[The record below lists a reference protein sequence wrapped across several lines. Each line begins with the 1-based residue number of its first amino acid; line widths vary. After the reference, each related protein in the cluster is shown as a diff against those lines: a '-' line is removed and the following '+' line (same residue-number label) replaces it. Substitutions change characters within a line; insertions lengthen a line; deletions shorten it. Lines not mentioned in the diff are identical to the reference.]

1 MAINLSGISLTSDV
15 TGGGGVSGGVT
26 SKMKYIPVTTL
37 PSADTAKKNAVYLIP
52 SKNATAK
59 NKYDEYVV
67 LQTENGYIWEL
78 FGQDVSVDLQ
88 SFATKTDLN
97 KKQDKLVN
105 QQNIRSINNVPLVGA
120 GNVNFE
126 VFATA
131 AEHKKVIDFVNDA
144 PNTYATS
151 EMFKEMNNTV
161 KGIKVNLGSL
171 ISNVGEVSN
180 LDEEVADTNLVGA
193 INKAAKL
200 GGGGM
205 SEETEEVIANALNEL
220 NEKVES
226 LFPTNVPFVIINPTS
241 SSVEF
246 GIRRSGG
253 NNSLNIKWAVVS
265 DFKKGEP
272 YRYDGVK
279 YVREQ
284 ICNKRFTLQ
293 PKQALLLCGDRGWGG
308 NFCFDIQYF
317 APEFDGDIRAL
328 VGYKMESFCYSY
340 MFSGCRG
347 LVTAPEL
354 PAKTLANYCYYSMF
368 IGCTSLVTAPELPAT
383 TLAGSCYSGMFSG
396 CNGLVTAPE
405 LPATTLASYCYSRM
419 FEGCTSLVT
428 APELPATTLESS
440 CYSYMFSS
448 CTSLVT
454 APELPATKMEN
465 SCYYYMFYGCSSLVT
480 APELPAKTLIYAY
493 YCYSSMF
500 KFCTS
505 LVTAPEL
512 PAKTLAGSCYSGM
525 FEGCTKLNYVKAMF
539 INIAVQ
545 SSTRNWLSNVASSG
559 TFVKNSAATWDV
571 TGSDG
576 IPSGW
581 NVEYANS

>member
-52 SKNATAK
+52 SKNATSK

-67 LQTENGYIWEL
+67 FQTENGYIWEL

-105 QQNIRSINNVPLVGA
+105 QQNIRSINGVPLVGA

-126 VFATA
+126 VFSTA
-131 AEHKKVIDFVNDA
+131 AEHKKVVDFVNDA

-205 SEETEEVIANALNEL
+205 SEEAEEVIANALNEL

-226 LFPTNVPFVIINPTS
+226 LFPTNVPFVIINPTDS
-241 SSVEF
+241 TVEF
-246 GIRRSGG
+246 GINGYG
-253 NNSLNIKWAVVS
+253 NNWLNIKWAVVN

-284 ICNKRFTLQ
+284 IGNKRFTLQ
-293 PKQALLLCGDRGWGG
+293 PKQALLLCGDRAWGG
-308 NFCFDIQYF
+308 SHRFYIQTF

-328 VGYKMESFCYSY
+328 VGYKMSGSCYSG
-340 MFSGCRG
+340 MFS
-347 LVTAPEL
+347 
-354 PAKTLANYCYYSMF
+354 N
-368 IGCTSLVTAPELPAT
+368 CTSLVTAPELPAT
-383 TLAGSCYSGMFSG
+383 TLAGSCYQSMFSG
-396 CNGLVTAPE
+396 CSSLVTAPELPATTLAGYCYYSMFSGCSSLVTAPELPATTLAISCYYYMFSGCSSLVTAPELPATTLAGSCYQSMFSGCSSLVTAPE
-405 LPATTLASYCYSRM
+405 LPATTLASSCYSYM
-419 FEGCTSLVT
+419 FYGCTSLVT
-428 APELPATTLESS
+428 APELPATTLAS
-440 CYSYMFSS
+440 
-448 CTSLVT
+448 
-454 APELPATKMEN
+454 
-465 SCYYYMFYGCSSLVT
+465 
-480 APELPAKTLIYAY
+480 
-493 YCYSSMF
+493 
-500 KFCTS
+500 
-505 LVTAPEL
+505 
-512 PAKTLAGSCYSGM
+512 SCYSGM
-525 FEGCTKLNYVKAMF
+525 FSGCTKLNYVKAMF
-539 INIAVQ
+539 INIAAQ
-545 SSTRNWLSNVASSG
+545 SCTRNWLSNVASSG

-581 NVEYANS
+581 HVEYANN